1 MILNQK
7 SSYLLEI
14 FLRSIGSGK
23 LLRYAASELI
33 LQNKF
38 HKLFYQLF
46 DCPKTKFRSL
56 VRERVVDQLQEAMT
70 QLQEA
75 IQESRN
81 IISDLAGNLLIFSQC
96 HKLSLHLLNK

>member
-23 LLRYAASELI
+23 LRYAVSELI